1 MKRIVLFLL
10 PALLLLGYSCKKQET
25 PPTGTFYDT
34 LKVNAPYM
42 EYSLNENTILTL
54 DATDASATYLWA
66 PNGDTTATI
75 TVSTEGVYS
84 VQVTKHPNPTASY
97 QVVVFNNGGDCYA
110 PNSFSPNGDGK
121 NDYWFPFFSNIS
133 TENYSL
139 KIYDQNNTKL
149 FTTSDVA
156 GKWDGKYNGQDMP
169 TGYYYYTIGYKTLS
183 GESKN
188 RNGMLQLFR

>member
-1 MKRIVLFLL
+1 MKRTVLFLL
-10 PALLLLGYSCKKQET
+10 PALLLLGYSCKKQEP
-25 PPTGTFYDT
+25 PPTVTLYDT
-34 LKVNAPYM
+34 LKVNTPYM

-54 DATDASATYLWA
+54 DATDAGATNYLWT
-66 PNGDTTATI
+66 PNSDTTATI
-75 TVSTEGVYS
+75 TVSTEGAYS
-84 VQVTKHPNPTASY
+84 VQVTTHTGIDNY
-97 QVVVFNNGGDCYA
+97 QVIVFNNGGDCYA

-121 NDYWFPFFSNIS
+121 NDFWFPFFSNIS
-133 TENYSL
+133 TDNYSL

-183 GESKN
+183 GESKT
-188 RNGMLQLFR
+188 RSGMLQLYR